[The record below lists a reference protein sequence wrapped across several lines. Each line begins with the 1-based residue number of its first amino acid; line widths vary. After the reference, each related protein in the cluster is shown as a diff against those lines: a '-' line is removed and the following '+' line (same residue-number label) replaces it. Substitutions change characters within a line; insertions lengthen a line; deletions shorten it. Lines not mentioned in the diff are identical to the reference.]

1 MTQLSNA
8 PLWLS
13 LRTDYI
19 DDNFDKLVDY
29 LRNQDDKTDSFY
41 KQTLSL
47 LEKRV
52 EELIDSESKKRIY
65 DEACSREEYL
75 FNVKLL
81 AVYLLT
87 IDKSSGHYFEALVA
101 LMVELMHITPR
112 RTQDLLGKISECLK
126 HKSIMELGFGWYD
139 YDNYVGE
146 EIFTVNICQNMKFE
160 DQMAGRQYVNRGTLL
175 VTNNNIFLASHNLA
189 ETMKLT
195 ASQVTSIETD
205 TGITVIT
212 KAADRLK
219 AAHETSILNIEAFA
233 RDFVRQQE
241 KCEAPLPEGAP
252 LRYYSAGDEAFIK
265 IVSKLDDSLHV
276 ITVDPNYHPLS
287 GIISFE
293 HDNILYYRAS
303 DIYHFLKVGDVVKAT
318 IVNTMPGEFGLEN
331 QFIDF
336 IMSEFAANV
345 GYGDTSAKFIKETPK
360 SYVWISEDGYPMY
373 TRKDREYGRNDVVL
387 LRVKN
392 FYAPTDKRY
401 GKIETEIVERFDE
414 EFDTRE
420 AQRNC
425 FRDFVKSF
433 AFHDFGSG
441 NNSQE
446 SLSEALVNIMAR
458 CLFNYQKGMIKPS
471 QRYKVL
477 VQALFLATITGD
489 DDTAAY
495 IDFAKDYLRALVT
508 FANGGEINELAAKSD
523 DKFAN
528 AESTLQRIAIV
539 NLLRQYGNK
548 EDSQLLNDT
557 IGSDNTILSRIAQL
571 IQSSNRMQGVLS
583 PAALN
588 VIKHEII
595 KLLSIENEKETDL
608 EADSGTYIGIES
620 ATMEFKTS
628 VVFVPGETDT
638 ANQMQQG
645 KNVMRGV
652 CAFLNSPTGGNLYIG
667 VNDQGYVSG
676 IENDMIYLKCNSIDS
691 YTRHIQDNL
700 IIPYLGKDAATHVKI
715 EPLHENRVVVLHVEP
730 HPYHVV
736 ELENEAYIRVNSES
750 RVMDETTRHDLMAQ
764 KIRKQKEKKEKAA
777 NVSLLLRAHQQ
788 QKCVILYRYAS
799 SHSGKVADR
808 HVEPYDVKVQDNLLM
823 AFDNDRRDC
832 RVFNLNRI
840 DYVEILDE
848 KWGNKALHQ
857 DIEVDSFNLSGK
869 KPISVELKLD
879 MLARNQLIEEFPRT
893 SSHITPDKNDDNVWY
908 YNDEVRNIVGI
919 ARFYM
924 GLARHIEIIN
934 APELVDF
941 VKDVLKDFPIRP

>member
-1 MTQLSNA
+1 MTQSST

-19 DDNFDKLVDY
+19 DDNFDKLVEY
-29 LRNQDDKTDSFY
+29 VRNQDDKTDNFY

-65 DEACSREEYL
+65 EEAGSREDSL

-87 IDKSSGHYFEALVA
+87 IDKANSNYFEALVA

-112 RTQDLLGKISECLK
+112 RSQELLSKISECLK
-126 HKSIMELGFGWYD
+126 HKSIRELGFGWYD
-139 YDNYVGE
+139 YDNYIGE
-146 EIFTVNICQNMKFE
+146 EIFAVNICQNMKFE
-160 DQMAGRQYVNRGTLL
+160 EPLAHRQYVNRGTLM
-175 VTNNNIFLASHNLA
+175 VTNNNIFISNHNLA
-189 ETMKLT
+189 ETRRL
-195 ASQVTSIETD
+195 ATSPTTSVETD
-205 TGITVIT
+205 TGFTVIT

-233 RDFVRQQE
+233 RDFVREQE

-252 LRYYSAGDEAFIK
+252 LKHYSVGDEAFIK
-265 IVSKLDDSLHV
+265 IVTKLDDGLHV
-276 ITVDPNYHPLS
+276 VTVDPNYQPLT
-287 GIISFE
+287 GVISFE

-303 DIYHFLKVGDVVKAT
+303 DIYNYVKVGDVIKAT
-318 IVNTMPGEFGLEN
+318 VVNTMPGDFGIEN

-336 IMSEFAANV
+336 IMSEFAANI
-345 GYGDTSAKFIKETPK
+345 GYGDTSARFIKETSK
-360 SYVWISEDGYPMY
+360 SYIWISEDGYPMY
-373 TRKDREYGRNDVVL
+373 TRKDRDYGRDDVVL
-387 LRVKN
+387 LRVVN
-392 FYAPTDKRY
+392 FYDPDDKRY
-401 GKIETEIVERFDE
+401 GKIETEIVERLDE
-414 EFDTRE
+414 EIDTRE

-425 FRDFVKSF
+425 FRDFVSSF
-433 AFHDFGSG
+433 AVPD
-441 NNSQE
+441 NE
-446 SLSEALVNIMAR
+446 SATSSVQDTLSASLVNLMAR
-458 CLFNYQKGMIKPS
+458 CLFNYQKGMLKPS

-477 VQALFLATITGD
+477 VQALFLATMTGD

-495 IDFAKDYLRALVT
+495 IDFAKNYLRALVT
-508 FANGGEINELAAKSD
+508 FAGGGEINELVTKSD
-523 DKFAN
+523 DKFAS

-539 NLLRQYGNK
+539 NLLREYGNR
-548 EDSQLLNDT
+548 EASQLLDAT
-557 IGSDNTILSRIAQL
+557 IASDNITLSRIAQL

-595 KLLSIENEKETDL
+595 KLLSIENERETDL
-608 EADSGTYIGIES
+608 EADSGAYIGIES

-628 VVFVPGETDT
+628 VVMVPGETDS
-638 ANQMQQG
+638 ANPIQQG

-652 CAFLNSPTGGNLYIG
+652 CAFLNSSTGGNLYIG

-676 IENDMIYLKCNSIDS
+676 IENDMKYLKCNTIDS
-691 YTRHIQDNL
+691 YTRYIQDKL
-700 IIPYLGKDAATHVKI
+700 IIPYLGMDAATHVKV

-730 HPYHVV
+730 HPYQVV
-736 ELENEAYIRVNSES
+736 ELENEAYIRVNNES
-750 RVMDETTRHDLMAQ
+750 RVMDETTKHDLMAQ
-764 KIRKQKEKKEKAA
+764 KLSKQKDKAA
-777 NVSLLLRAHQQ
+777 NVSLLQRAQQ
-788 QKCVILYRYAS
+788 LQRCVILHRYAS

-808 HVEPYDVKVQDNLLM
+808 HVEPYDIKVQDNLLM
-823 AFDNDRRDC
+823 AYDNDRRDN

-840 DYVEILDE
+840 GHVEILDE
-848 KWGNKALHQ
+848 SWGNKALHQ
-857 DIEVDSFNLSGK
+857 DIEVDSFHLSGS

-893 SSHITPDKNDDNVWY
+893 SKHITPDKNDDNVWY
-908 YNDEVRNIVGI
+908 YNDEVRNIVGV

-924 GLARHIEIIN
+924 GLADHIEIIN
-934 APELVDF
+934 APELVDY
-941 VKDVLKDFPIRP
+941 VKELLKRFPI